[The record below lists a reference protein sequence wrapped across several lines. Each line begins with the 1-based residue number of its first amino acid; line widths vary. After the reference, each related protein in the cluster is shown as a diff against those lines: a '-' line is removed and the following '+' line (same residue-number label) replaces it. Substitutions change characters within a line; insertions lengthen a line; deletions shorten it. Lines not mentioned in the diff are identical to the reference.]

1 MNTESTSQPGIG
13 TKSADTALP
22 PGPWLV
28 FARHAGEEISALG
41 GSLIRARMSG
51 IAVAI
56 VYTHS
61 AQAPVGEFLP
71 EIRRI
76 LPGGGTSSD
85 VDALAAIVREIAP
98 TTVFMPSRFEEDPG
112 LRALAGELED
122 MLAGAGFDGAAW
134 YYELSRVGEINRTLD
149 ISDVFESKQAV
160 LARMAN
166 QFPATQ
172 PARLRSELTDRLRAL
187 ALPGSTAAEAF
198 WAEQRFE
205 PLRGATSALS
215 ALAHR
220 SCGTAQ
226 GGVPSIS
233 VVVRT
238 RNRPQ
243 LLEEALASL
252 ALQDYPGL
260 EVIVV
265 NDGGSP
271 VSDVADRFHGRLAL
285 RVVDLQPG
293 RGRSP
298 AANVAIAE
306 ARGDWLLILDDDD
319 VYLAE
324 GIRALAAAAVDPHTV
339 YFGRV
344 DSYRYE
350 GDERRHLRTFGA
362 PYDADLMLFE
372 NQIPFIGCLM
382 PTAHVRAVGGL
393 DESLACFEDWDLYL
407 RLAERCR
414 FEHVAR
420 TVAEYRVFGE
430 SFITGKGGESLQE
443 EGLERIFA
451 KHLRR
456 ATARQ
461 LARSQLAVKRDLIP
475 REVRREARAA
485 EFALREKLTR
495 EVALE
500 IGQLRSNLQEE
511 ERKLRERTSAEVAA
525 LHQRTAA
532 EAAALHEHA
541 NAELAALNERTAK
554 EVADVRAEAAKQVEQ
569 NLVSANELTVSIV
582 IVNYNGRHH
591 LEKCLPSVF
600 ATRKLHFEVIVV
612 DNGSGDDSVA
622 WMREHWPQV
631 RVIAET
637 RNLGFGLANLVGA
650 RNAKSN
656 YLVLL
661 NSDTVVTPD
670 WLEHLVRPLLLDP
683 GIGATCS
690 QLRLLARPDYLNAR
704 GGGMSRLGF
713 GYDVDFGYP
722 FAAPAGPD
730 DAAPVDVLFPSG
742 AAMLMRRT
750 DFLDVGAFDPSF
762 FMYHEDVDLGW
773 RLWLLGKRVV
783 LCPASIVFHAFGGTT
798 KSQQGTKFRDWMG
811 NRHNLRSLWKN
822 YELRNAIWATRRLMG
837 LWFRTGQ
844 AGLAWHVLT
853 WNLIHIRGTVRERRR
868 LQRLRKLPDAEL
880 FARGLITE
888 DVPPAPTIPPLTDA
902 CDSPPLIVAT
912 QLWPGRTSAIGR
924 LGAGWYGPEGVD
936 GSVARA
942 TCGDAAATLK
952 VEPGASGTLRVEIH
966 VPDRVAEDA
975 TLVLHCNGERQSF
988 ELGAGSFW
996 RTLEMPTRA
1005 DENGLLRVRIENAPW
1020 CPHDLFGNGDLRRLG
1035 CVVREIALR
1044 TEDVAVAY
1052 APSRVSVIVTTFNR
1066 RPVLLRT
1073 LDALA
1078 AQTWNDFEVI
1088 VVDDGSG
1095 DDTWTELQKWRDAHP
1110 GALGLKIFTQP
1121 NTGQGIARNN
1131 GLEHAAGELVLF
1143 IGDDIIPD
1151 PDFVEQH
1158 VRRHRELGM
1167 PCAVV
1172 GYTDWERSAMQVTPL
1187 LEHVNEA
1194 GHQFGYRYMKDG
1206 EDVPYTCFYTS
1217 NVSLPREVLGPRP
1230 FDPEFR
1236 TYGWEDVE
1244 VGYRLNKRGVRIVY
1258 NQQARA
1264 RHLHPMDLKDFYRR
1278 QVKVGGAIGKIYAM
1292 HPELA
1297 SDQPVMPPARP
1308 PRWLAAA
1315 RRIVPALLPIANWL
1329 DRRSVRLPQ
1338 RLYDL
1343 ILGTGFWIGRTS

>member
-1 MNTESTSQPGIG
+1 MNTESTKQPEMDGPP
-13 TKSADTALP
+13 AVDALP

-28 FARHAGEEISALG
+28 FARRPGEEISGLG
-41 GSLIRARMSG
+41 GSLIRARLSG

-61 AQAPVGEFLP
+61 AQVPFGGLLP
-71 EIRRI
+71 EIRR
-76 LPGGGTSSD
+76 
-85 VDALAAIVREIAP
+85 VFLADESQPAHGIASLAPLVREIAP
-98 TTVFMPSRFEEDPG
+98 ATVFLPSRFEDDPG
-112 LRALAGELED
+112 LRMLAAELEG
-122 MLAGAGFDGAAW
+122 MLAGAGYDGAAW
-134 YYELSRVGEINRTLD
+134 YYELSRVGEVNRTVD
-149 ISDVFESKQAV
+149 ISDVVDNKQAV
-160 LARMAN
+160 LARLDD
-166 QFPATQ
+166 QFSSAP
-172 PARLRSELTDRLRAL
+172 PARLRSELTDQLRAL
-187 ALPGSTAAEAF
+187 ALPGATAAEAF

-205 PLRGATSALS
+205 PLRGATAALS
-215 ALAHR
+215 ALARR
-220 SCGTAQ
+220 SCGTAE
-226 GGVPSIS
+226 GGLPSIS

-238 RNRPQ
+238 HDRPQ

-252 ALQDYPGL
+252 ALQEYPAL
-260 EVIVV
+260 DVVVV

-271 VSDVADRFHGRLAL
+271 VADVVDRFHGRLAV
-285 RVVDLQPG
+285 RVVDLHPG

-298 AANVAIAE
+298 AANIGIAE

-319 VYLAE
+319 VYLAD

-339 YFGRV
+339 YFGSV

-350 GDERRHLRTFGA
+350 GGERRHLRTFGA

-382 PTAHVRAVGGL
+382 PMADVREIGGL

-407 RLAERCR
+407 RLAQRCR

-420 TVAEYRVFGE
+420 TVAEYRVFGK

-451 KHLRR
+451 KHLQCGEARR
-456 ATARQ
+456 
-461 LARSQLAVKRDLIP
+461 LARAQIAVKRSLIP

-485 EFALREKLTR
+485 ESELREKLTR
-495 EVALE
+495 DAALE
-500 IGQLRSNLQEE
+500 IGQLRSNLAEE
-511 ERKLRERTSAEVAA
+511 ERKLHERTSAEVAA
-525 LHQRTAA
+525 VH
-532 EAAALHEHA
+532 
-541 NAELAALNERTAK
+541 ERTAK
-554 EVADVRAEAAKQVEQ
+554 EVAEVRAEAAKQVEQ
-569 NLVSANELTVSIV
+569 NLVSAGELFVSII

-600 ATRKLHFEVIVV
+600 ETRKLHFEVLVI
-612 DNGSGDDSVA
+612 DNGSSDDSVA

-656 YLVLL
+656 YLALL

-670 WLEHLVRPLLLDP
+670 WLEHLMRPLLLDP
-683 GIGATCS
+683 AIGATCS

-713 GYDVDFGYP
+713 GYDIDFGYP
-722 FAAPAGPD
+722 FVAPAGPD

-750 DFLDVGAFDPSF
+750 DFLDIGAFDPSY

-783 LCPASIVFHAFGGTT
+783 MCPASIVFHAFGGTT

-822 YELRNAIWATRRLMG
+822 YELSNALWASRRLVS
-837 LWFRTGQ
+837 LWLRTGQ
-844 AGLAWHVLT
+844 IGLAWHALT

-868 LQRLRKLPDAEL
+868 LQRARRVSDAEL
-880 FARGLITE
+880 FARGLIPE
-888 DVPPAPTIPPLTDA
+888 HVPPTPSIPPLVDA
-902 CDSPPLIVAT
+902 SVSPPLIVAP

-924 LGAGWYGPEGVD
+924 LGPGWYGPEGVD
-936 GSVARA
+936 GSIVRA
-942 TCGDAAATLK
+942 TCGDASATLK
-952 VEPGASGTLRVEIH
+952 VAPGASGTVAAEVH
-966 VPDRVAEDA
+966 VPDGAAESA
-975 TLVLHCNGERQSF
+975 ALTLHCNGERQGF
-988 ELGAGSFW
+988 DLAAGSFW
-996 RTLEMPTRA
+996 RTITMPGRA
-1005 DENGLLRVRIENAPW
+1005 DENGLVRIRIENTPW
-1020 CPHDLFGNGDLRRLG
+1020 RPHDLFGNGDLRRLG
-1035 CVVREIALR
+1035 CIVREIAFR
-1044 TEDVAVAY
+1044 AEDVAAVY
-1052 APSRVSVIVTTFNR
+1052 APSCVSVIVTTFNR
-1066 RPVLLRT
+1066 RAVLLRT
-1073 LDALA
+1073 LDALT
-1078 AQTWNDFEVI
+1078 AQTWQDFEVI
-1088 VVDDGSG
+1088 VVDDGSR
-1095 DDTWTELQKWRDAHP
+1095 DDTWAELQQWRDAHP
-1110 GALGLKIFTQP
+1110 GALGLKIFTQQ

-1131 GLEHAAGELVLF
+1131 GLQHADGELVLF

-1151 PDFVEQH
+1151 PDFIEQH
-1158 VRRHRELGM
+1158 VRRHREIGV

-1172 GYTDWERSAMQVTPL
+1172 GYTEWERSGMQVTPL
-1187 LEHVNEA
+1187 LEYVNEA

-1206 EDVPYTCFYTS
+1206 DDVPYTCFYTS
-1217 NVSLPREVLGPRP
+1217 NVSLPREILGSRP

-1244 VGYRLNKRGVRIVY
+1244 LGYRLNKQGLRIVY
-1258 NQQARA
+1258 NRQARA
-1264 RHLHPMDLKDFYRR
+1264 RHLHPMDLSDFYRR

-1297 SDQPVMPPARP
+1297 SDQPVMPPLRP

-1315 RRIVPALLPIANWL
+1315 RRIVPPLLPVANWL
-1329 DRRSVRLPQ
+1329 DRRSVRLPE
-1338 RLYDL
+1338 RLYNL
-1343 ILGTGFWIGRTS
+1343 ILGTGFWVGRTS

>member
-1 MNTESTSQPGIG
+1 MNTPSTHQPEIDRQ
-13 TKSADTALP
+13 TPDAALP
-22 PGPWLV
+22 AGPWLV
-28 FARHAGEEISALG
+28 FARHPGEEISALG
-41 GSLIRARMSG
+41 GSLIRARLSG

-61 AQAPVGEFLP
+61 AQASFGDLLP
-71 EIRRI
+71 EIRR
-76 LPGGGTSSD
+76 
-85 VDALAAIVREIAP
+85 VFLADESYPTRDIASLAPLVREIAP
-98 TTVFMPSRFEEDPG
+98 TTVFMPSRFEDDSG
-112 LRALAGELED
+112 LRALAVELEG
-122 MLAGAGFDGAAW
+122 MLADAGFDGAAC
-134 YYELSRVGEINRTLD
+134 YYELSRVGEVNRTLD
-149 ISDVFESKQAV
+149 ISAVFDTKQAV
-160 LARMAN
+160 LAQLED
-166 QFPATQ
+166 QFPAAQ
-172 PARLRSELTDRLRAL
+172 SLRLRSELTDRLRAL
-187 ALPGSTAAEAF
+187 ALPGATAAEAF
-198 WAEQRFE
+198 WVEHRFE
-205 PLRGATSALS
+205 PLRGATATL
-215 ALAHR
+215 AELAHR
-220 SCGTAQ
+220 SCGAAPAAL
-226 GGVPSIS
+226 PSIS

-243 LLEEALASL
+243 LLDEALASL
-252 ALQDYPGL
+252 ALQDYPNL
-260 EVIVV
+260 DVIVV

-271 VSDVADRFHGRLAL
+271 VADVADRFRGRLAL
-285 RVVDLQPG
+285 RAVDLQPG

-298 AANVAIAE
+298 AANVGIAE

-319 VYLAE
+319 IYLAD
-324 GIRALAAAAVDPHTV
+324 GVRALAAAATDPDTV
-339 YFGRV
+339 YFGSV
-344 DSYRYE
+344 DSYRYD

-382 PTAHVRAVGGL
+382 PTAHVREIGGL
-393 DESLACFEDWDLYL
+393 DESFACFEDWDLYL

-420 TVAEYRVFGE
+420 TVAEYRVFGQ

-451 KHLRR
+451 KHLQC
-456 ATARQ
+456 AKARQ
-461 LARSQLAVKRDLIP
+461 LARAQLAVKRALIP
-475 REVRREARAA
+475 REVRREAKSA
-485 EFALREKLTR
+485 EIALREKLTR
-495 EVALE
+495 DVALE
-500 IGQLRSNLQEE
+500 IGQLRNNLQEE
-511 ERKLRERTSAEVAA
+511 ERKLHERTSAEVAA
-525 LHQRTAA
+525 LYQRTSA
-532 EAAALHEHA
+532 EAAAL
-541 NAELAALNERTAK
+541 LERTAK
-554 EVADVRAEAAKQVEQ
+554 EVAEVRAETAKQVEQ
-569 NLVSANELTVSIV
+569 NLLSADELYVSIV

-600 ATRKLHFEVIVV
+600 ATRKLHFEVVV
-612 DNGSGDDSVA
+612 IDNGSSDDSVA
-622 WMREHWPQV
+622 WMREQWPQV

-656 YLVLL
+656 YLALL

-683 GIGATCS
+683 AIGATCS
-690 QLRLLARPDYLNAR
+690 QLRLLARPEYLNAR

-713 GYDVDFGYP
+713 GYDMDYGYP
-722 FAAPAGPD
+722 FVAPVGAD

-750 DFLDVGAFDPSF
+750 DFLDVGAFDPSY

-783 LCPASIVFHAFGGTT
+783 MCPGSIVFHAFGGTT

-822 YELRNAIWATRRLMG
+822 YELRNAIWATRRLIW
-837 LWFRTGQ
+837 LWLRTGQ
-844 AGLAWHVLT
+844 PGLAWHALT

-868 LQRLRKLPDAEL
+868 LQGLRRLSDHEL
-880 FARGLITE
+880 FTRGLISE
-888 DVPPAPTIPPLTDA
+888 HVPPTPTIPPLADA
-902 CDSPPLIVAT
+902 SDNPPLIVAP
-912 QLWPGRTSAIGR
+912 QLWPGRTSAVGR
-924 LGAGWYGPEGVD
+924 LGPGWYRPEDVD
-936 GSVARA
+936 GSVVRA
-942 TCGDAAATLK
+942 TCGNASATLQ
-952 VEPGASGTLRVEIH
+952 VEPGASGTLEIEIH

-975 TLVLHCNGERQSF
+975 VLTVDCNGERQRFDLAAS
-988 ELGAGSFW
+988 SFW
-996 RTLEMPTRA
+996 RTIAMPAQA
-1005 DENGLLRVRIENAPW
+1005 DENGLVRVRIENTPW
-1020 CPHDLFGNGDLRRLG
+1020 RPHDLFGNGDLRRLG
-1035 CVVREIALR
+1035 CIVRQIAFR
-1044 TEDVAVAY
+1044 TEDAATAY

-1078 AQTWNDFEVI
+1078 AQTWTDFEVI
-1088 VVDDGSG
+1088 VVDDGSR
-1095 DDTWTELQKWRDAHP
+1095 DDTWTELQKWREAHP
-1110 GALGLKIFTQP
+1110 RALELKIFTQQ

-1131 GLEHAAGELVLF
+1131 GLEHADGELVLF

-1158 VRRHRELGM
+1158 VSRHRELGM

-1187 LEHVNEA
+1187 LEYVNEA

-1206 EDVPYTCFYTS
+1206 DDVPYTCFYTS
-1217 NVSLPREVLGPRP
+1217 NVSLPREILGPRP

-1244 VGYRLNKRGVRIVY
+1244 VGYRLNKRGLRIVY
-1258 NQQARA
+1258 NRQARA
-1264 RHLHPMDLKDFYRR
+1264 RHLHPMDLNDFYRR
-1278 QVKVGGAIGKIYAM
+1278 QIKVGGGIGTIYAM

-1297 SDQPVMPPARP
+1297 SDQPLMPPARP

-1315 RRIVPALLPIANWL
+1315 RCVVPPLLPIANWL
-1329 DRRSVRLPQ
+1329 DRRSVKLPH
-1338 RLYDL
+1338 RLYNL
-1343 ILGTGFWIGRTS
+1343 ILGTGFWVGRTS

>member
-1 MNTESTSQPGIG
+1 MNTPSTPHPEIARPA
-13 TKSADTALP
+13 ADVALP

-28 FARHAGEEISALG
+28 FARHPGEEISALG
-41 GSLIRARMSG
+41 GSLIRARLSG

-61 AQAPVGEFLP
+61 AQAPFGELLP
-71 EIRRI
+71 EIRRVF
-76 LPGGGTSSD
+76 LGGESETAGDIAS
-85 VDALAAIVREIAP
+85 LAGLVREIAP
-98 TTVFMPSRFEEDPG
+98 TTVFLPSRFEDDSG
-112 LRALAGELED
+112 LRATAVALES
-122 MLAGAGFDGAAW
+122 MLAAAGFDGAAW
-134 YYELSRVGEINRTLD
+134 YYELSRVGEVTHTLD
-149 ISDVFESKQAV
+149 ISAVFEAKQAA
-160 LARMAN
+160 LARLGDGFSAV
-166 QFPATQ
+166 PS
-172 PARLRSELTDRLRAL
+172 PRLRSELTDRLRAL
-187 ALPGSTAAEAF
+187 ALPGATAAEAF
-198 WAEQRFE
+198 WVEPRFE
-205 PLRGATSALS
+205 PLRGAAAAL
-215 ALAHR
+215 AELAHR
-220 SCGTAQ
+220 SCGAAPAAL
-226 GGVPSIS
+226 PSIT

-243 LLEEALASL
+243 LLAQALASL

-260 EVIVV
+260 DVVVI

-271 VSDVADRFHGRLAL
+271 VAEVADRFGGRLAV
-285 RVVDLQPG
+285 RVIDLQPG

-298 AANVAIAE
+298 AANVGIA
-306 ARGDWLLILDDDD
+306 AASGDWLLILDDDD
-319 VYLAE
+319 VYLAD
-324 GIRALAAAAVDPHTV
+324 GVRALAAAAADPDTV
-339 YFGRV
+339 YFGSV

-350 GDERRHLRTFGA
+350 GEERRHLRTFGA

-382 PTAHVRAVGGL
+382 PTAHVRAIGGL

-414 FEHVAR
+414 FEHVPR
-420 TVAEYRVFGE
+420 TVAEYRVFGD
-430 SFITGKGGESLQE
+430 SFITGKGGESLQQ
-443 EGLERIFA
+443 EGLERIFG
-451 KHLRR
+451 KHLQR
-456 ATARQ
+456 ASARQ
-461 LARSQLAVKRDLIP
+461 LARAQLAVKRALIP

-485 EFALREKLTR
+485 EMALRERLTR
-495 EVALE
+495 ETALE
-500 IGQLRSNLQEE
+500 IGQLRANLQAE
-511 ERKLRERTSAEVAA
+511 ERKLHERTSAEVAA
-525 LHQRTAA
+525 LHERTRAEVAALYERSANEVA
-532 EAAALHEHA
+532 EA
-541 NAELAALNERTAK
+541 
-554 EVADVRAEAAKQVEQ
+554 RAEAAKVQAQAAKQVEH
-569 NLVSANELTVSIV
+569 NLVSSDELVVSIV

-600 ATRKLHFEVIVV
+600 ATRKLQLEVIVV
-612 DNGSGDDSVA
+612 DNGSSDDSVA
-622 WMREHWPQV
+622 WTREHWPQV

-661 NSDTVVTPD
+661 NSDTVVTPG
-670 WLEHLVRPLLLDP
+670 WLEHLIRPILLDP

-713 GYDVDFGYP
+713 GYDIDFGYP
-722 FAAPAGPD
+722 FAPPAGPE
-730 DAAPVDVLFPSG
+730 DATPVDVLFPSG

-811 NRHNLRSLWKN
+811 NTHNLRSLWKN
-822 YELRNAIWATRRLMG
+822 YEFRNALSATRRLVA
-837 LWFRTGQ
+837 LWLRTGQ
-844 AGLAWHVLT
+844 VGLAWHALT

-868 LQRLRKLPDAEL
+868 LQRMRRLSDADL

-888 DVPPAPTIPPLTDA
+888 DVPPSPSIPPLA
-902 CDSPPLIVAT
+902 EGSAQPPLIVAP
-912 QLWPGRTSAIGR
+912 QLWPGRTSAVGR
-924 LGAGWYGPEGVD
+924 LGPGWYGPEGVD
-936 GSVARA
+936 GDVVRA
-942 TCGDAAATLK
+942 TCGDASATLK
-952 VEPGASGTLRVEIH
+952 VAPGASGTLSVEIH
-966 VPDRVAEDA
+966 LPDRAAERA
-975 TLVLHCNGERQSF
+975 TLTLHCNGEQQRC
-988 ELGAGSFW
+988 ELAAGSFW
-996 RTLEMPTRA
+996 QKLGMPAQA
-1005 DENGLLRVRIENAPW
+1005 DDDGLLKVRIENTPW
-1020 CPHDLFGNGDLRRLG
+1020 RPHDLFNNGDLRRLG
-1035 CVVREIALR
+1035 CIVREIAFR
-1044 TEDVAVAY
+1044 PQDAAAAY
-1052 APSRVSVIVTTFNR
+1052 VPSRVSVIVTTFNR

-1078 AQTWNDFEVI
+1078 AQTWQDFEVV
-1088 VVDDGSG
+1088 VVDDGSS
-1095 DDTWTELQKWRDAHP
+1095 DDTWSELQKWRDAHP
-1110 GALGLKIFTQP
+1110 GTLGLKIFTQA

-1131 GLEHAAGELVLF
+1131 GLAHADGELVLF

-1151 PDFVEQH
+1151 PDFIEQH
-1158 VRRHRELGM
+1158 VRRHRELGV

-1172 GYTDWERSAMQVTPL
+1172 GYTEWERSGMRVTPL
-1187 LEHVNEA
+1187 LDYVNEA

-1206 EDVPYTCFYTS
+1206 DDVPYTCFYTS
-1217 NVSLPREVLGPRP
+1217 NVSLPRAVLGPRP

-1244 VGYRLNKRGVRIVY
+1244 VGYRLNKRGLRIVY
-1258 NQQARA
+1258 NRQAHA

-1297 SDQPVMPPARP
+1297 SDQPLMPPARP
-1308 PRWLAAA
+1308 PRWLVAA
-1315 RRIVPALLPIANWL
+1315 RRIVPPLVPVANWL
-1329 DRRSVRLPQ
+1329 DRRSVRLPE
-1338 RLYDL
+1338 RLYNL
-1343 ILGTGFWIGRTS
+1343 ILGTGFWVGRTS

>member
-1 MNTESTSQPGIG
+1 MNTQSPHQPEIDRQPLDG
-13 TKSADTALP
+13 ALP

-28 FARHAGEEISALG
+28 FARHPGEEVSALG
-41 GSLIRARMSG
+41 GSLIRARLSG

-61 AQAPVGEFLP
+61 AQAPFGEFLP
-71 EIRRI
+71 EIRRVFLGGPTSGDLGS
-76 LPGGGTSSD
+76 LP
-85 VDALAAIVREIAP
+85 ALVREIAP
-98 TTVFMPSRFEEDPG
+98 TTVFMPSRLEDDPA
-112 LRALAGELED
+112 LRALAGELEG
-122 MLAGAGFDGAAW
+122 MLAGAGFEGAAW
-134 YYELSRVGEINRTLD
+134 YYDLSRVGDANRTID
-149 ISDVFESKQAV
+149 ISAAFETRQAA
-160 LARMAN
+160 LARLRDGLSAV
-166 QFPATQ
+166 PS
-172 PARLRSELTDRLRAL
+172 PRLRSELTARLRAL
-187 ALPGSTAAEAF
+187 ALPGATAAEAF
-198 WAEQRFE
+198 WVQERFE
-205 PLRGATSALS
+205 PLRGATAAL
-215 ALAHR
+215 AELAHR
-220 SCGTAQ
+220 SCGAAPAAL
-226 GGVPSIS
+226 PSIS
-233 VVVRT
+233 VIVRT

-260 EVIVV
+260 DVLVV
-265 NDGGSP
+265 NDGGSA
-271 VSDVADRFHGRLAL
+271 VSDIADRFRGRLPV

-298 AANVAIAE
+298 AANHGIAE

-319 VYLAE
+319 IYLA
-324 GIRALAAAAVDPHTV
+324 GGVRALAAAAADPDTV
-339 YFGRV
+339 YFGSV
-344 DSYRYE
+344 DSYRYD
-350 GDERRHLRTFGA
+350 GGERRHLRTFGA
-362 PYDADLMLFE
+362 RYDADLMLFE

-382 PTAHVRAVGGL
+382 PTAHVRAIGGL

-443 EGLERIFA
+443 EGLERIFS
-451 KHLRR
+451 KHLLR

-475 REVRREARAA
+475 REVRREARTA
-485 EFALREKLTR
+485 EMALREKLTR
-495 EVALE
+495 ETALE
-500 IGQLRSNLQEE
+500 IGHLRRNLQEE
-511 ERKLRERTSAEVAA
+511 ERKLHERSRAEVAALYERTSAEIAA
-525 LHQRTAA
+525 VQ
-532 EAAALHEHA
+532 
-541 NAELAALNERTAK
+541 ERTAN
-554 EVADVRAEAAKQVEQ
+554 EMAEVRAQAAKQVEH
-569 NLVSANELTVSIV
+569 NLVSANELVVSIV

-600 ATRKLHFEVIVV
+600 ATRKLQLEVIVV
-612 DNGSGDDSVA
+612 DNGSSDDSVA
-622 WMREHWPQV
+622 WTREHWPQV
-631 RVIAET
+631 RVIAES

-650 RNAKSN
+650 RTAKSN

-670 WLEHLVRPLLLDP
+670 WLEHLIRPLLLDP

-690 QLRLLARPDYLNAR
+690 QLRLLARPEYLNAR

-713 GYDVDFGYP
+713 GYDIDFGHP
-722 FAAPAGPD
+722 FAPPAGPE

-750 DFLDVGAFDPSF
+750 DFLDIGAFDPSF

-773 RLWLLGKRVV
+773 RLWLLGKRAV

-798 KSQQGTKFRDWMG
+798 KSQQGTRFRDWMG
-811 NRHNLRSLWKN
+811 NTHNLRSLWKN
-822 YELRNAIWATRRLMG
+822 YELRNALWATCRLVA
-837 LWFRTGQ
+837 LWLRTGQ
-844 AGLAWHVLT
+844 FGLARHALS

-868 LQRLRKLPDAEL
+868 LQRLRRVSDAEL

-888 DVPPAPTIPPLTDA
+888 HVPPTPTIPPLGEPADK
-902 CDSPPLIVAT
+902 PPLIVAP
-912 QLWPGRTSAIGR
+912 QLWPGRTSAVGR
-924 LGAGWYGPEGVD
+924 LGPGWYGPEGVD

-942 TCGDAAATLK
+942 TCGDASATLK
-952 VEPGASGTLRVEIH
+952 VEPRANGTLSVEIH
-966 VPDRVAEDA
+966 LPDRAAERA
-975 TLVLHCNGERQSF
+975 TLTLHCNGEQRGF
-988 ELGAGSFW
+988 EPVAGSFW
-996 RTLEMPTRA
+996 QKLEMPARA
-1005 DENGLLRVRIENAPW
+1005 DDEGLLEVRIESTRW
-1020 CPHDLFGNGDLRRLG
+1020 RPHDLFHNGDLRRLG
-1035 CVVREIALR
+1035 CIVREIAFR
-1044 TEDVAVAY
+1044 PQEAAGTY

-1073 LDALA
+1073 LDALTE
-1078 AQTWNDFEVI
+1078 QTWQDFEVV
-1088 VVDDGSG
+1088 VVDDGSN
-1095 DDTWTELQKWRDAHP
+1095 DDTWAELQKWRDAHP
-1110 GALGLKIFTQP
+1110 GALGLKILTQQ

-1131 GLEHAAGELVLF
+1131 GLQHADGELVLF

-1158 VRRHRELGM
+1158 VRRHRELGA

-1172 GYTDWERSAMQVTPL
+1172 GYTEWERSGMQVTPL
-1187 LEHVNEA
+1187 LDYVNEA

-1206 EDVPYTCFYTS
+1206 DDVPYTCFYTS
-1217 NVSLPREVLGPRP
+1217 NVSLPREVLGPSP

-1244 VGYRLNKRGVRIVY
+1244 VGYRLNKRGLRIVY
-1258 NQQARA
+1258 NRQARA

-1297 SDQPVMPPARP
+1297 SDQPLMPPARP

-1315 RRIVPALLPIANWL
+1315 RRIVPPLVPVANWL
-1329 DRRSVRLPQ
+1329 DRRSVKLPE
-1338 RLYDL
+1338 RLYNL
-1343 ILGTGFWIGRTS
+1343 ILGTGFWVGRTS

>member
-1 MNTESTSQPGIG
+1 MNTPSTPQPEIDRP
-13 TKSADTALP
+13 AVDVPLP

-28 FARHAGEEISALG
+28 FARHPGEEISALG
-41 GSLIRARMSG
+41 GSLIRARLSG

-61 AQAPVGEFLP
+61 GQAPFGDLLP
-71 EIRRI
+71 EIRRVF
-76 LPGGGTSSD
+76 LGGESEAAGDIAS
-85 VDALAAIVREIAP
+85 LAGLVREIAP
-98 TTVFMPSRFEEDPG
+98 TTVFLPSRFEEDPG
-112 LRALAGELED
+112 LRATAVELES
-122 MLAGAGFDGAAW
+122 MLAAAGFDGAAW
-134 YYELSRVGEINRTLD
+134 YYELSRVGDVNRTLD
-149 ISDVFESKQAV
+149 ISAVVEAKQAALGRLGDGFSAAV
-160 LARMAN
+160 
-166 QFPATQ
+166 QSP
-172 PARLRSELTDRLRAL
+172 RLRSELTDRLRAL
-187 ALPGSTAAEAF
+187 ALPGATAAEAF
-198 WAEQRFE
+198 WVEERFE
-205 PLRGATSALS
+205 PARGATAAIA

-220 SCGTAQ
+220 SCGTAATAL
-226 GGVPSIS
+226 PSIS

-260 EVIVV
+260 DVVVV
-265 NDGGSP
+265 NDGGNP
-271 VSDVADRFHGRLAL
+271 VTDVADRFRGRLAV

-298 AANVAIAE
+298 AANAGIA
-306 ARGDWLLILDDDD
+306 AAGGDWLLILDDDD
-319 VYLAE
+319 IYLA
-324 GIRALAAAAVDPHTV
+324 GGVRALAAAAADPHTV
-339 YFGRV
+339 YFGSV

-350 GDERRHLRTFGA
+350 GGERRHLRTFGA

-382 PTAHVRAVGGL
+382 PTAHLRAIGGL

-414 FEHVAR
+414 FEHIAR

-443 EGLERIFA
+443 EGLERIFT
-451 KHLRR
+451 KHLQR
-456 ATARQ
+456 APARQ
-461 LARSQLAVKRDLIP
+461 LARSQLAVKRALIP

-485 EFALREKLTR
+485 ELALREKLAR
-495 EVALE
+495 EAALE

-511 ERKLRERTSAEVAA
+511 ERKLHERADAEVAA
-525 LHQRTAA
+525 V
-532 EAAALHEHA
+532 HERMS
-541 NAELAALNERTAK
+541 AELAALHERTAK
-554 EVADVRAEAAKQVEQ
+554 ELAEVRADAAKVQAEAAQQVEL
-569 NLVSANELTVSIV
+569 NLVSADELLVSIV

-600 ATRKLHFEVIVV
+600 ATRKLHYEVIVV
-612 DNGSGDDSVA
+612 DNGSSDDSVA

-650 RNAKSN
+650 RNAKSD

-670 WLEHLVRPLLLDP
+670 WLEHLIRPVLLDP

-690 QLRLLARPDYLNAR
+690 QLRLLTRPDYLNAR

-713 GYDVDFGYP
+713 GYDIDFGYP
-722 FAAPAGPD
+722 FAPPAGPAE
-730 DAAPVDVLFPSG
+730 AAPVDVLFPSG

-811 NRHNLRSLWKN
+811 NTHNLRSLWKN
-822 YELRNAIWATRRLMG
+822 YEFRNAVWATRRLVA
-837 LWFRTGQ
+837 LWLRTGQ
-844 AGLAWHVLT
+844 LGLAWHALT

-868 LQRLRKLPDAEL
+868 LQRLRRLSDAEL

-888 DVPPAPTIPPLTDA
+888 HVPPTPTIPPLTDA
-902 CDSPPLIVAT
+902 SGDPALIVAP
-912 QLWPGRTSAIGR
+912 QLWPGRTSAAGR
-924 LGAGWYGPEGVD
+924 LGPGWYGPEGVD

-942 TCGDAAATLK
+942 TCGDASATLK
-952 VEPGASGTLRVEIH
+952 VEPGASGTLCVEIH
-966 VPDRVAEDA
+966 IPDRAAEHA
-975 TLVLHCNGERQSF
+975 ALTLHCNGERQGF
-988 ELGAGSFW
+988 ELAPGSFW
-996 RTLEMPTRA
+996 RTLEMPARA
-1005 DENGLLRVRIENAPW
+1005 DEDGLLRIRIENTPW
-1020 CPHDLFGNGDLRRLG
+1020 RPHDLFGNGDLRRLG
-1035 CVVREIALR
+1035 CIVREIAFR
-1044 TEDVAVAY
+1044 AEDAANAY
-1052 APSRVSVIVTTFNR
+1052 APGRVSVIVTTFNR

-1073 LDALA
+1073 LDALT
-1078 AQTWNDFEVI
+1078 AQTWADFEVI
-1088 VVDDGSG
+1088 VVDDGSV

-1110 GALGLKIFTQP
+1110 GALGLKIYTQA

-1131 GLEHAAGELVLF
+1131 GLEHADGDLVLF

-1158 VRRHRELGM
+1158 VRRHRELGV

-1172 GYTDWERSAMQVTPL
+1172 GYTDWERSAMRVTPL

-1206 EDVPYTCFYTS
+1206 DDVPYTCFYTS
-1217 NVSLPREVLGPRP
+1217 NVSLPREILGPRP

-1315 RRIVPALLPIANWL
+1315 RRIVPPLLPIANWL